1 MDVYIVCPGEIVAYN
16 HTRYNCNKHVSRRD
30 GTRPESGT
38 DPAVNSRSSSP
49 RRGYFASATHTAP
62 LFSYRS
68 TPVETKGAPIAPAL
82 ISSHSGALAPV
93 PATCLARRRSQRR
106 MDPLTEGQ
114 KDCHFVPPPLCSRG
128 TNEEPSPGFGFS
140 SGKCTR
146 RAKLG
151 LLSLRLQL
159 QSEEEDRK
167 GWRELGCKV
176 FGGGVRI
183 KASTSPRANLLGLNL
198 HRD

>member
-93 PATCLARRRSQRR
+93 PATCVARRRSQRR
-106 MDPLTEGQ
+106 IDPLTEGQ

-128 TNEEPSPGFGFS
+128 TNE
-140 SGKCTR
+140 R
-146 RAKLG
+146 RAVSRFWILERQVHQTGEARLIKPSVAIAVGRGRPKGVAGAG
-151 LLSLRLQL
+151 L
-159 QSEEEDRK
+159 
-167 GWRELGCKV
+167 
-176 FGGGVRI
+176 
-183 KASTSPRANLLGLNL
+183 
-198 HRD
+198 